1 MAKKRLLWQLYLPYL
16 IITILSLV
24 LLSWY
29 ASYSFRWFYYD
40 EIAQNLESRTRLAG
54 QQILPAV
61 NQKNFEEVD
70 QVCKLLGQTAGIR
83 LTMILPDGRVV
94 GDSDQQPAKMENHAD
109 RPEFR
114 QAMNGR
120 TGRSVRFSDTLGKN
134 MMYIAVPLKEQEQT
148 IAVVRGSLS
157 VIAVDKALNDIYA
170 KIAWGV
176 IGAAVCAAGVTLV
189 VSRKITKP
197 IEQMKDA
204 AKRFATGQLDHR
216 VPVPDSE
223 ELAELAG
230 ALNET
235 ADRLKRTIE
244 TITNQ
249 KNQLEAI
256 LSSMAEGVIAVDS
269 DGRVVSINKKAA
281 MLLEIDVVSATGHS
295 IEEVIRN
302 VDIQRFMRYTLM
314 SSTPTE
320 EDIVMAPASSL
331 RDERG
336 LAIGS
341 ADGGAEQPVSLRAR
355 GTYLTDH
362 QGNKNGAV
370 IVLSDMT
377 RMQRLEN
384 IRRDFVANVS
394 HELRTP
400 ITSIKGFVETLLD
413 GAINEPEQAQRFLK
427 IIAGHTDRLMAIIED
442 LLSLSRLEEDGQKR
456 MIAREHLTVRPVL
469 ESAIELSG
477 PKAGDKKIKIEI
489 DCDDDLEALIN
500 PTLLEQAVLNLV
512 DNAIKYSPAD
522 STIQISARKDDK
534 EATIAVKDSGCGI
547 EESHLSRLF
556 ERFYVVD
563 KARTRKLGGTGLGLA
578 IVKHI
583 TNLHGGSVSVES
595 SPGQGSTF
603 TIHLPI

>member
-1 MAKKRLLWQLYLPYL
+1 MAKRRLLWQLYLPYL
-16 IITILSLV
+16 IITILALV

-40 EIAQNLESRTRLAG
+40 EVARDLKSRTQLAG
-54 QQILPAV
+54 QQILPV
-61 NQKNFEEVD
+61 VSQKSFDEVD
-70 QVCKLLGQTAGIR
+70 HLCKLLGQTAGIR
-83 LTMILPDGRVV
+83 LTIILPDGQVV
-94 GDSDQQPAKMENHAD
+94 GDSDQQPTNMENHAD

-114 QAMNGR
+114 QAMNGQ

-148 IAVVRGSLS
+148 IAIVRGSLS
-157 VIAVDKALNDIYA
+157 VTAVDKALKDIYT
-170 KIAWGV
+170 KIALGV
-176 IGAAVCAAGVTLV
+176 VGAAICAAVVTLV
-189 VSRKITKP
+189 VSRKITRP

-204 AKRFATGQLDHR
+204 AKRFAAGQLDHK

-269 DGRVVSINKKAA
+269 DGQVVSINRKAA
-281 MLLEIDVVSATGHS
+281 QLLEIDADLATGHS
-295 IEEVIRN
+295 IEESIRN

-314 SSTPTE
+314 SSAPTE
-320 EDIVMAPASSL
+320 EDITLS
-331 RDERG
+331 
-336 LAIGS
+336 
-341 ADGGAEQPVSLRAR
+341 AEQSISLRAR

-362 QGNKNGAV
+362 QGNKSGAV

-413 GAINEPEQAQRFLK
+413 GAINEPEQAKRFLN

-442 LLSLSRLEEDGQKR
+442 LLSLSRLEEDGQTR
-456 MIAREHLTVRPVL
+456 MIAMEHLKVISVL
-469 ESAIELSG
+469 ESSVELSG
-477 PKAGDKKIKIEI
+477 PKAGDKKIKIDI
-489 DCDDDLEALIN
+489 DCDDDLEALMN

-512 DNAIKYSPAD
+512 DNAIKYSPAE
-522 STIQISARKDDK
+522 STIQISARVGEK
-534 EATIAVKDSGCGI
+534 EVIIAVKDSGCGI
-547 EESHLSRLF
+547 EKSHLSRIF

-563 KARTRKLGGTGLGLA
+563 KARSRKLGGTGLGLA

-583 TNLHGGSVSVES
+583 VNLHGGSVTVES
-595 SPGQGSTF
+595 SPGQGSAF
-603 TIHLPI
+603 TIHLPIR

>member
-16 IITILSLV
+16 IITILALV

-40 EIAQNLESRTRLAG
+40 EIAQNLKSRTRLAG
-54 QQILPAV
+54 RQILPAV
-61 NQKNFEEVD
+61 SQKSFDEVD
-70 QVCKLLGQTAGIR
+70 QLCKLLGQTAGIR

-114 QAMNGR
+114 QAMNGQ
-120 TGRSVRFSDTLGKN
+120 TGRSVRFSDTLSKN

-157 VIAVDKALNDIYA
+157 VIAVDKALNDIYT
-170 KIAWGV
+170 KIIWGV

-189 VSRKITKP
+189 VSHKITRP

-204 AKRFATGQLDHR
+204 AKRFAAGQLDHR

-281 MLLEIDVVSATGHS
+281 LLLEIDVVSVTGHS
-295 IEEVIRN
+295 IEETIRN

-314 SSTPTE
+314 SSAPTE
-320 EDIVMAPASSL
+320 EDITLS
-331 RDERG
+331 
-336 LAIGS
+336 
-341 ADGGAEQPVSLRAR
+341 AEQPVSLRAR

-362 QGNKNGAV
+362 QGNKSGAV
-370 IVLSDMT
+370 IVLSDTT

-413 GAINEPEQAQRFLK
+413 GAINEPEQAQRFLN

-442 LLSLSRLEEDGQKR
+442 LLSLSRLEENGQTR
-456 MIAREHLTVRPVL
+456 MIAREHLKIRPVL
-469 ESAIELSG
+469 ESAVELSG

-500 PTLLEQAVLNLV
+500 PTLLEQAALNLV
-512 DNAIKYSPAD
+512 DNAIKYSPAE
-522 STIQISARKDDK
+522 STIQISARRAEK
-534 EATIAVKDSGCGI
+534 EVIIAVKDSGCGI
-547 EESHLSRLF
+547 EKSHLSRIF

-595 SPGQGSTF
+595 TPGQGSTF

>member
-1 MAKKRLLWQLYLPYL
+1 MARKRLLWQLYLPHL
-16 IITILSLV
+16 IITILALV

-40 EIAQNLESRTRLAG
+40 EVAQNLKSRTQLAG
-54 QQILPAV
+54 QDILTV
-61 NQKNFEEVD
+61 LSQKKFDEVD
-70 QVCKLLGQTAGIR
+70 QLCKSLGQAAGVR
-83 LTMILPDGRVV
+83 LTIILPDGQVV
-94 GDSDQQPAKMENHAD
+94 GDSDQQPGRMENHAD

-114 QAMNGR
+114 QAMNGQ

-134 MMYIAVPLKEQEQT
+134 MMYIAMPLKKQSQT

-170 KIAWGV
+170 KIIWGV
-176 IGAAVCAAGVTLV
+176 LGAAVCAAGVTLV
-189 VSRKITKP
+189 VSRKITRP

-204 AKRFATGQLDHR
+204 AKRFAAGQLDHR

-269 DGRVVSINKKAA
+269 DGLIVSINKKAEQ
-281 MLLEIDVVSATGHS
+281 LLEINVSSAIGHS

-314 SSTPTE
+314 SSSQTE
-320 EDIVMAPASSL
+320 EDIIL
-331 RDERG
+331 
-336 LAIGS
+336 S
-341 ADGGAEQPVSLRAR
+341 AQQPVTLRAR

-377 RMQRLEN
+377 KIQRLEN

-442 LLSLSRLEEDGQKR
+442 LLSLSRLEEDGQTR
-456 MIAREHLTVRPVL
+456 MIAMEHSKVKPVL

-477 PKAGDKKIKIEI
+477 PKASDKKIKIDV
-489 DCDDDLEALIN
+489 DCDDDLEALMN

-512 DNAIKYSPAD
+512 DNAIKYSPAE
-522 STIQISARKDDK
+522 STVQISARGAEK
-534 EATIAVKDSGCGI
+534 EVIIAVKDSGCGI
-547 EESHLSRLF
+547 DKSHLSRIF

-583 TNLHGGSVSVES
+583 INLHGGRVSVES

-603 TIHLPI
+603 TIHLPIR